1 MLTLRP
7 ERSIVFLAAAAC
19 IITLRSN
26 TSNVGK
32 KGNISSLEEKKKTA
46 LYFVMLLVFAKMLVF
61 KVPCSLAPTLTFHPT
76 HMLTFSHRLVLF
88 TSFSRNGLE

>member
-7 ERSIVFLAAAAC
+7 ERSTVFLAAAAAS

-32 KGNISSLEEKKKTA
+32 KGNISSLGKRKKNC
-46 LYFVMLLVFAKMLVF
+46 FVFCDAF
-61 KVPCSLAPTLTFHPT
+61 
-76 HMLTFSHRLVLF
+76 
-88 TSFSRNGLE
+88 GLC

>member
-32 KGNISSLEEKKKTA
+32 KGNISSLEEKKKNC
-46 LYFVMLLVFAKMLVF
+46 FVFCDAF
-61 KVPCSLAPTLTFHPT
+61 
-76 HMLTFSHRLVLF
+76 
-88 TSFSRNGLE
+88 GLC